1 MAGIPGMPIC
11 QKARVM
17 LEKIRAEVEL
27 VGRHLR
33 LVRIVAEHQ
42 PIGIMKLAE
51 LTGLPAHRV
60 RYSLKVLEGQG
71 YIQASPSGAMVTEA
85 AKERM
90 KTLDSE
96 IDPIIELLETMRKEN
111 ATNQ

>member
-1 MAGIPGMPIC
+1 
-11 QKARVM
+11 M
-17 LEKIRAEVEL
+17 LDKIRSEVEL

-33 LVRIVAEHQ
+33 VVSIVAEHQ

-71 YIQASPSGAMVTEA
+71 YIQASPAGAMVTETA
-85 AKERM
+85 TKRM
-90 KTLDSE
+90 ETLDSE
-96 IDPIIELLETMRKEN
+96 IDAIIALLETMRKEN
-111 ATNQ
+111 STNQ

>member
-1 MAGIPGMPIC
+1 M
-11 QKARVM
+11 KAKRM
-17 LEKIRAEVEL
+17 LEKIRVEVEL
-27 VGRHLR
+27 VGRHLG

-71 YIQASPSGAMVTEA
+71 YIRASSAGATVTEA
-85 AKERM
+85 ATERM

-96 IDPIIELLETMRKEN
+96 IDAIIALLETMREKN
-111 ATNQ
+111 TTNQ

>member
-1 MAGIPGMPIC
+1 MQATP
-11 QKARVM
+11 M
-17 LEKIRAEVEL
+17 LEKILSEVEL

-33 LVRIVAEHQ
+33 VVRIVAENQ

-71 YIQASPSGAMVTEA
+71 YIQASPAGAMVTEA

-96 IDPIIELLETMRKEN
+96 IDAIIALLETMR
-111 ATNQ
+111 

>member
-1 MAGIPGMPIC
+1 
-11 QKARVM
+11 M
-17 LEKIRAEVEL
+17 LEKILSEVEL

-33 LVRIVAEHQ
+33 VVRIVAENQ

-71 YIQASPSGAMVTEA
+71 YIQASPAGAMVTEA

-96 IDPIIELLETMRKEN
+96 IDAIIALLETMREN
-111 ATNQ
+111 NGTNQ

>member
-1 MAGIPGMPIC
+1 
-11 QKARVM
+11 M
-17 LEKIRAEVEL
+17 LEKILSEVEL

-33 LVRIVAEHQ
+33 VVRIVAENQ

-71 YIQASPSGAMVTEA
+71 YIQASPAGAMVTEA

-96 IDPIIELLETMRKEN
+96 IDAIIALLETMREEN
-111 ATNQ
+111 GTNQ

>member
-1 MAGIPGMPIC
+1 
-11 QKARVM
+11 M
-17 LEKIRAEVEL
+17 LDKIRSEVEL

-33 LVRIVAEHQ
+33 VVRIVAENQ

-71 YIQASPSGAMVTEA
+71 YIQASPAGAMATET
-85 AKERM
+85 AKQRM
-90 KTLDSE
+90 ETLDSE
-96 IDPIIELLETMRKEN
+96 IDDIIVLLETMRKEN
-111 ATNQ
+111 TTNQ

>member
-1 MAGIPGMPIC
+1 MQATP
-11 QKARVM
+11 M
-17 LEKIRAEVEL
+17 LEKILSEVEL

-33 LVRIVAEHQ
+33 VVRIVAENQ

-71 YIQASPSGAMVTEA
+71 YIQASPAGAMVTEA

-96 IDPIIELLETMRKEN
+96 IDAIIALLETMREEN
-111 ATNQ
+111 GTNQ

>member
-1 MAGIPGMPIC
+1 
-11 QKARVM
+11 M
-17 LEKIRAEVEL
+17 LDKIRSEVEL

-33 LVRIVAEHQ
+33 VVRTVAENQ

-71 YIQASPSGAMVTEA
+71 DIQASPAGAMVTET
-85 AKERM
+85 AKKRM
-90 KTLDSE
+90 ETLDLE
-96 IDPIIELLETMRKEN
+96 IDSIIALLETMRKEN
-111 ATNQ
+111 VTNQ

>member
-1 MAGIPGMPIC
+1 
-11 QKARVM
+11 M
-17 LEKIRAEVEL
+17 LEKIRSEVEL

-33 LVRIVAEHQ
+33 VVSIVAENQ

-71 YIQASPSGAMVTEA
+71 YIQASPAGAMVTETA
-85 AKERM
+85 TKRM
-90 KTLDSE
+90 ETLDSE
-96 IDPIIELLETMRKEN
+96 IDAIIALLETMRKEN
-111 ATNQ
+111 STNQ